1 MFLKGNYLIN
11 WWLNSKL
18 DNLKTDKDNY
28 FVRLKFC
35 LSLLIDKLIKIYGA
49 FYYLYQFSNY
59 LV

>member
-35 LSLLIDKLIKIYGA
+35 LLLLFCQIKILLIIIR
-49 FYYLYQFSNY
+49 LY
-59 LV
+59 